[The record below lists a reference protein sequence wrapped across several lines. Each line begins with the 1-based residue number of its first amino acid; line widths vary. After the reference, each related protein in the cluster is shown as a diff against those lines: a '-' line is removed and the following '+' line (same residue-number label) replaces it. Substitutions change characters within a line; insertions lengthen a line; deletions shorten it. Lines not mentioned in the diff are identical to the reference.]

1 MRIEKHIT
9 LSHYWEVGMQDEG
22 MWKGI
27 STHESEQEALV
38 QAKDMRKEG
47 EKISLWKV
55 SSHIEREMVPF

>member
-1 MRIEKHIT
+1 MKTEKHIIEE
-9 LSHYWEVGMQDEG
+9 SYWEVAVQKDN

-38 QAKDMRKEG
+38 HAKDIRKEG

-55 SSHIEREMVPF
+55 SSHIKREMVPF